1 MFASN
6 YRLIISVFC
15 GELMESVDMWDSKSH
30 AARRASSSLAL
41 PTMRNF
47 LQKEWIY
54 FLVRSSKLITSGCR
68 NIVGICRNS
77 PTMCLNKVYRV

>member
-41 PTMRNF
+41 PTMTW
-47 LQKEWIY
+47 KEWIY
-54 FLVRSSKLITSGCR
+54 FLVRSLKSVLSECRIIVVLCRINPTTGFKKL
-68 NIVGICRNS
+68 
-77 PTMCLNKVYRV
+77 YRA